1 MQDGDGWRVVGL
13 DDIEQLSWRDTDLV
27 WLPLRWALDTRIAGF
42 GAYIAQ
48 HTGQTIVEP
57 HTESGD
63 GRGHEELYVVLR
75 GAVEFRLGESQLEV
89 SAGGFVLI
97 RDPSVR
103 RSAVA
108 LVPDT
113 AVLAIGDEPRFEP
126 AIGEWIERA
135 RAYASTEPARA
146 WAVVDELRLEHSPNP
161 GVDIAEAIVATRCG
175 ESDRARAALARL
187 LLERPALSA
196 DLARDPDLG
205 PLLA

>member
-1 MQDGDGWRVVGL
+1 MREGDGWRVVAL
-13 DDIEQLSWRDTDLV
+13 EDVEQLRWRDTDLV
-27 WLPLRWALDTRIAGF
+27 WLPLRCALETRIAGF
-42 GAYIAQ
+42 GAYIAE
-48 HTGQTIVEP
+48 HAGQTIVEP
-57 HTESGD
+57 HSESVD

-75 GAVEFRLGESQLEV
+75 GAAAFRLGDSQLDV
-89 SAGGFVLI
+89 ASGGFVLV

-113 AVLAIGDEPRFEP
+113 AVLAIGDEARFEP

-146 WAVVDELRLEHSPNP
+146 WTLVDELRQEHSPNP
-161 GVDIAEAIVATRCG
+161 GVDIAEAIVAARCG
-175 ESDRARAALARL
+175 ESEHAREALARVL
-187 LLERPALSA
+187 RERPALSG

>member
-1 MQDGDGWRVVGL
+1 VQDGDGWRAVGL

-42 GAYIAQ
+42 SAYIAQ

-75 GAVEFRLGESQLEV
+75 GAVEFRLGESQLDV
-89 SAGGFVLI
+89 AAGGFVLI

-146 WAVVDELRLEHSPNP
+146 WAVVDELRQEHSPNP

-175 ESDRARAALARL
+175 ERDRARAALARV